1 MGACQTDPRLALIVN
16 ALDIVGDNEMRR
28 ASGVRVS
35 GLRDVVG
42 GAHTPVQQK
51 RAMNG
56 DFRPVNIGCGGSP
69 CTKSASLLD
78 SGLGL
83 YLLLFLTETPNVRS
97 TLGR

>member
-1 MGACQTDPRLALIVN
+1 MSWVRVRPIHASLIVN

-51 RAMNG
+51 RAMKWRFQARKYWLRG
-56 DFRPVNIGCGGSP
+56 LATAYTDRAVHRGGMTFGC
-69 CTKSASLLD
+69 T
-78 SGLGL
+78 
-83 YLLLFLTETPNVRS
+83 T
-97 TLGR
+97 